1 MRDISKRFPGVLAL
15 DNVSLSI
22 ERGEVHALLGE
33 NGAGKSTLM
42 KILSGAYKKDA
53 GEIIFDGQPVQIN
66 SPRQAQELGV
76 SIIYQELNLVP
87 QLSVAENIF
96 LSSLPMK
103 NPACIDWKRVY
114 SDAQTIID
122 SLEVD
127 INVRSRISSLG
138 IAQQQMV
145 EIAKALNHQAKVIV
159 MDEPSAPLTDK
170 ETAKLFKTIAKLKSE
185 GVAVIYISHRLE
197 ETMQIADRATIMRDG
212 KTITTVNVSDITID
226 DLIRGMVGHDLK
238 EQFPKRDCPI
248 GEVGFRVEGIS
259 REGILNNI
267 SFEARKG
274 EVVGICGLVGAGR
287 TETAR
292 AIFGIDPKDA
302 GRVFI
307 DGKEAVIRK
316 PLDAINAGIGFVTE
330 DRKTEGLIL
339 CRDCKENISIAALR
353 DFVRSGKLNLRRE
366 QKSCQDYVEKMHIK
380 TPSLR
385 QKVVNL
391 SGGNQQKIVLSKT
404 LLCQP
409 EVIILDEPTRGI
421 DVGAKAEIHKMI
433 SALASQGKGIIMISS
448 EMPEILGMS
457 DRIIV
462 IHEGRKKGELL
473 RENASQQAIMEMM
486 LAQ

>member
-238 EQFPKRDCPI
+238 
-248 GEVGFRVEGIS
+248 
-259 REGILNNI
+259 
-267 SFEARKG
+267 
-274 EVVGICGLVGAGR
+274 
-287 TETAR
+287 
-292 AIFGIDPKDA
+292 
-302 GRVFI
+302 
-307 DGKEAVIRK
+307 
-316 PLDAINAGIGFVTE
+316 
-330 DRKTEGLIL
+330 
-339 CRDCKENISIAALR
+339 
-353 DFVRSGKLNLRRE
+353 
-366 QKSCQDYVEKMHIK
+366 
-380 TPSLR
+380 
-385 QKVVNL
+385 
-391 SGGNQQKIVLSKT
+391 
-404 LLCQP
+404 
-409 EVIILDEPTRGI
+409 
-421 DVGAKAEIHKMI
+421 
-433 SALASQGKGIIMISS
+433 
-448 EMPEILGMS
+448 
-457 DRIIV
+457 
-462 IHEGRKKGELL
+462 
-473 RENASQQAIMEMM
+473 
-486 LAQ
+486 

>member
-1 MRDISKRFPGVLAL
+1 MSEILKMRDISKRFPGVLAL

-248 GEVGFRVEGIS
+248 SEVGFRVEGIS

-330 DRKTEGLIL
+330 DRKTEGKG
-339 CRDCKENISIAALR
+339 RKENFYHGVLLGLLSHMENWAVWSNIESGEGYCDILLEVPENRVGVVIEMKYAQEDRMEAACTEALKQIEQRQYAARLKSDGMKNIVNYGIACYR
-353 DFVRSGKLNLRRE
+353 KHCKVKIGK
-366 QKSCQDYVEKMHIK
+366 
-380 TPSLR
+380 
-385 QKVVNL
+385 
-391 SGGNQQKIVLSKT
+391 
-404 LLCQP
+404 
-409 EVIILDEPTRGI
+409 
-421 DVGAKAEIHKMI
+421 
-433 SALASQGKGIIMISS
+433 
-448 EMPEILGMS
+448 
-457 DRIIV
+457 
-462 IHEGRKKGELL
+462 
-473 RENASQQAIMEMM
+473 ENS
-486 LAQ
+486 

>member
-287 TETAR
+287 TEVMR
-292 AIFGIDPKDA
+292 ALFGADHRSS
-302 GRVFI
+302 GTVYVG
-307 DGKEAVIRK
+307 GKQVEILR
-316 PLDAINAGIGFVTE
+316 PIDAIHHGIALIPE
-330 DRKTEGLIL
+330 DRKGQGVSLTLSI
-339 CRDCKENISIAALR
+339 RENISLVMLHTLQSFLRISRKKERTLVDSYMNALA
-353 DFVRSGKLNLRRE
+353 VKAPSME
-366 QKSCQDYVEKMHIK
+366 QLTK
-380 TPSLR
+380 
-385 QKVVNL
+385 NL
-391 SGGNQQKIVLSKT
+391 SGGNQQKVVVAKWLATNADI
-404 LLCQP
+404 
-409 EVIILDEPTRGI
+409 IILDEPTRGI
-421 DVGAKAEIHKMI
+421 DIGAKYEIYLIMNRLVKE
-433 SALASQGKGIIMISS
+433 GKSIIMISS
-448 EMPEILGMS
+448 EMPELIGMS

-462 IHEGRKKGELL
+462 MHQGSVSGELTKEEVSQERIL
-473 RENASQQAIMEMM
+473 EMASGM
-486 LAQ
+486 